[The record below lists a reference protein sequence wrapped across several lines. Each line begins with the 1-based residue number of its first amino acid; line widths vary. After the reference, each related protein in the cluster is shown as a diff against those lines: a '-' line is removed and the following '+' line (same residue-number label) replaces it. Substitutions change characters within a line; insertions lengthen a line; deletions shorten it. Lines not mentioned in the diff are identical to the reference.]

1 MFLRTCLELQIVF
14 CGPPNIYLQC
24 SREQYLG
31 TNCNCMAGK
40 YPLDWL
46 AIANGQQVTRPWKR
60 PVPCCPPCHL
70 IFKTMQRGYVI
81 HLEWNSVNAISW
93 LAVFPGIICL
103 RWDCL
108 NLPMPLQYIRL
119 MKGIGSCCHP
129 HSRHLVPERQQPKS
143 AWQSSLAANLWTVK
157 LLRQLSVRMFDGT
170 TSLIPRYTAYTSF
183 GSPSGPTRKRFLVR
197 NSTWNFL
204 ASKHYGTLFLRQPIE
219 ETMLAVRA
227 WLGRGSTGSTGST
240 ASLPSACNNFDQ
252 GDLLRSFIGILKDKV
267 FAGQVLGCERAIAN
281 GAKVYFDK
289 LIWRCTL

>member
-14 CGPPNIYLQC
+14 CGPPTVYLQC

-60 PVPCCPPCHL
+60 PVPCCPPCHQ
-70 IFKTMQRGYVI
+70 IFKMMLRGYVI
-81 HLEWNSVNAISW
+81 HLEWNASMQIWW

-129 HSRHLVPERQQPKS
+129 HFRHLVPERQQPKS
-143 AWQSSLAANLWTVK
+143 AWQSSFAANLWTVK
-157 LLRQLSVRMFDGT
+157 LLRQLSVRMFDGQRVLSQGT
-170 TSLIPRYTAYTSF
+170 QLTQASAPHQDLRENVFWSETQPET
-183 GSPSGPTRKRFLVR
+183 FLV
-197 NSTWNFL
+197 
-204 ASKHYGTLFLRQPIE
+204 SKHHGTFVSEATNRGDNVGRAC
-219 ETMLAVRA
+219 LAR
-227 WLGRGSTGSTGST
+227 
-240 ASLPSACNNFDQ
+240 
-252 GDLLRSFIGILKDKV
+252 
-267 FAGQVLGCERAIAN
+267 ER
-281 GAKVYFDK
+281 
-289 LIWRCTL
+289 